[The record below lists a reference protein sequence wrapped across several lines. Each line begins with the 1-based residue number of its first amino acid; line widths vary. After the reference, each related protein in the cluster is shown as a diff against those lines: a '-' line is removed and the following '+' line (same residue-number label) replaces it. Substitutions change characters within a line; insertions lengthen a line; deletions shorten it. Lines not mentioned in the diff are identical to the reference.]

1 MEKDLEQ
8 IEVEFNNDAKKVFF
22 SLFVKFEGAVRQ
34 LNRFKDDNVFQQL
47 QGKYVYTLK
56 IQLGDIASELI
67 NKSKALKNLDE
78 LKKELSREIDQYARE
93 FINKSR
99 SL

>member
-22 SLFVKFEGAVRQ
+22 SLFAKFEGAVRQ